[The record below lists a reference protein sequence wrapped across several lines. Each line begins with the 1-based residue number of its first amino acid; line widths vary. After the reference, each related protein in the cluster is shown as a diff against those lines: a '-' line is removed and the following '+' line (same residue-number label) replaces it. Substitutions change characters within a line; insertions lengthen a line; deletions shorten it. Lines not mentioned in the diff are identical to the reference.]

1 MGEINET
8 QTKNLINAIA
18 EDVKK
23 TLLLEMAT
31 FGRLSDGKRQYK
43 IAIHGP
49 ATNDRQMPHIHIY
62 LNNDIFP
69 YSQFNFEISL
79 VDIVCFD
86 KITLIAQ
93 TDRENNIKRTN
104 KEDCSWEGYR
114 DLLKEFKKFLSQK
127 PMKKVYKN
135 AAINNLQVAIM
146 EWDNENNDNMEDDE
160 SLMKKSIESKGF
172 IILPKYLRY
181 FQY

>member
-49 ATNDRQMPHIHIY
+49 ATNDIPMPHIHIY

-93 TDRENNIKRTN
+93 TDRDNNIKRTN
-104 KEDCSWEGYR
+104 KDECSWEGIATVH
-114 DLLKEFKKFLSQK
+114 LKSN
-127 PMKKVYKN
+127 KN
-135 AAINNLQVAIM
+135 
-146 EWDNENNDNMEDDE
+146 
-160 SLMKKSIESKGF
+160 
-172 IILPKYLRY
+172 
-181 FQY
+181 